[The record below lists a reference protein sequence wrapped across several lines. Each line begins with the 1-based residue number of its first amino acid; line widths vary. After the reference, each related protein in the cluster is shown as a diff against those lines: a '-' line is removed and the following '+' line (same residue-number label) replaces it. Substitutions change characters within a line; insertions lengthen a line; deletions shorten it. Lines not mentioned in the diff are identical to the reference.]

1 MSLYIMFTR
10 KLIKLLES
18 YLPRSGIQA
27 ERKQVGQKARKYFSE
42 FEWAKLDLKILLDLL
57 IAKSMGLL

>member
-1 MSLYIMFTR
+1 MFTS

-27 ERKQVGQKARKYFSE
+27 ERKRVGQKARKYFSE
-42 FEWAKLDLKILLDLL
+42 FEWAKLDPEVPLDPL
-57 IAKSMGLL
+57 ITKTIGLL

>member
-1 MSLYIMFTR
+1 MEDGKR
-10 KLIKLLES
+10 E
-18 YLPRSGIQA
+18 
-27 ERKQVGQKARKYFSE
+27 EQVGQKARKYFSE